1 MEEEEYYNDN
11 IPQSQGEEDGPPPE
25 GEEGEM
31 PEEEK
36 FFKDLTN
43 QDIDMKD
50 PSLGKDLMKIYEEE
64 VPFEIREDTEE
75 LSSGNGVFESLLCKV
90 FTSEEMN
97 NNQMPRVKIEIGCDK
112 DLFFYYSTDINS
124 ELFES
129 LKETQNL
136 TCDFDKFSDLIIE
149 FFDNCIKDTKKYL
162 AVFTLKKDGKA
173 SMELLENLEHKF
185 GELISLVLNPA
196 SDDMIRKQIIYRY
209 NAMRAIADIA
219 QNRID
224 IINGV
229 LKDMDPQLIHEVK
242 KEVSKIKI
250 TNNMRDKPLIPE
262 H

>member
-1 MEEEEYYNDN
+1 MEEDEYYNDN
-11 IPQSQGEEDGPPPE
+11 IPPRKGEEENPPQE
-25 GEEGEM
+25 EEEGEM

-43 QDIDMKD
+43 QEIDMKD

-75 LSSGNGVFESLLCKV
+75 LSSGNGTFESLLCKV
-90 FTSEEMN
+90 FISEEMN
-97 NNQMPRVKIEIGCDK
+97 NNQMPRIKIEIGCDK
-112 DLFFYYSTDINS
+112 DLFFYYSTEVNS
-124 ELFES
+124 ELFEN
-129 LKETQNL
+129 LKETQKL
-136 TCDFDKFSDLIIE
+136 TCNYDNFSDLLIKYL
-149 FFDNCIKDTKKYL
+149 DNCMNDTKKYL
-162 AVFTLKKDGKA
+162 AVFTLKKDGKGT
-173 SMELLENLEHKF
+173 MELFENLEHKF
-185 GELISLVLNPA
+185 ADLISLVFKPV
-196 SDDMIRKQIIYRY
+196 SDDIIRQQISYRY
-209 NAMRAIADIA
+209 NAMRATDDIA

-229 LKDMDPQLIHEVK
+229 LKDMDPQLIHEIK